1 MKNSMKK
8 TMSVLLA
15 GAMLL
20 GAAACSKKPS
30 AEKLEKAAKDKLDAE
45 EYSLEDLED
54 LSEGKGTKALK
65 DGIVI
70 KTNGE
75 EIDDVYGKDIK
86 DIDTDQIAPYMDAMG
101 LDIDDWDTDDLGDI
115 TFYIKADGVEKLSGE
130 KASDAVLVY
139 AAVVEFTDKDK
150 ADEAFEDFMGNV
162 EDGMEDS
169 LDIDIDDLNE
179 DEYLNDG
186 NKGHLV
192 INMDGDDLIDAVKVI
207 SEKSGGTANSS
218 DLKEAKKI
226 MGDLQIVAAFY
237 YDNGT

>member
-75 EIDDVYGKDIK
+75 EIDDV
-86 DIDTDQIAPYMDAMG
+86 
-101 LDIDDWDTDDLGDI
+101 
-115 TFYIKADGVEKLSGE
+115 
-130 KASDAVLVY
+130 
-139 AAVVEFTDKDK
+139 
-150 ADEAFEDFMGNV
+150 
-162 EDGMEDS
+162 
-169 LDIDIDDLNE
+169 
-179 DEYLNDG
+179 
-186 NKGHLV
+186 
-192 INMDGDDLIDAVKVI
+192 
-207 SEKSGGTANSS
+207 
-218 DLKEAKKI
+218 
-226 MGDLQIVAAFY
+226 
-237 YDNGT
+237 